1 MNRPTTFGAGSDL
14 ERAARLFTGIDKD
27 LSGTISLEELDQFF
41 ARCAEAHPFV
51 RSQYLV
57 LLKPACTSGACDAG
71 AWAEFCAVLER
82 KALLNGAL
90 PYLEEAAIMLGV
102 ESGSS
107 RPANGRLP
115 DSGGEPQQHEDD
127 DDDDNDER
135 SGGSDDD
142 DDGGEGDANTPPPI
156 SFDFSKSAG
165 GGGRRMSRRVSVAMT
180 DDEDNIVRSRLLKAR
195 RRLVS
200 LSPSSSSSS
209 LGVCPQLSAPCPAA
223 SSSSSSSSSKVLD

>member
-1 MNRPTTFGAGSDL
+1 L

-82 KALLNGAL
+82 KALLSGAL

-115 DSGGEPQQHEDD
+115 DSGGEPQQHEDE
-127 DDDDNDER
+127 DDDNDER
-135 SGGSDDD
+135 SGGSDDN

-195 RRLVS
+195 RL
-200 LSPSSSSSS
+200 L
-209 LGVCPQLSAPCPAA
+209 
-223 SSSSSSSSSKVLD
+223 